1 MDYEKH
7 RNFEYNEKYFDL
19 ENLKK
24 FLYAYFPDYNDFDF
38 VHVAGSKGKGTT
50 CKIVA
55 DYLADSSKVGLF
67 ISPHVLEIN
76 ERISVNGKNIS
87 TKDFERIKKEIS
99 KFSDKFFTGKNEKR
113 LTVFEE
119 LFVAALKY
127 FHEKKCKYVVLE
139 VGLGGRLDAT
149 NVVLPKVCG
158 LALVEKE
165 HTDILG
171 KTIGKILN
179 EKLGIKK
186 NGVPFVIG
194 RQQKNVEK
202 ILHEKFKKDKNVFF
216 AEEVFLKNVGEKN
229 VFFDDCLDP
238 NFRLGY
244 AILRGLLGT
253 VDVKKFLKLCN
264 DFKMVGRFDVRKIPT
279 NFGKCEV
286 VFDIAHTPK
295 SIENLVKNL
304 KEKYPDKKF
313 IFVVSLMKDKEILPI
328 LRQISRVASCVV
340 FTNANKER
348 GEKSERL
355 KKIFDEIL
363 NVKKQKNKS
372 GKFFGK
378 ESVSFVEEKPLMA
391 FDFAI
396 KCMKKED
403 IVVVTG
409 SSFLVSEILSGKI

>member
-19 ENLKK
+19 ENLKR
-24 FLYAYFPDYNDFDF
+24 FLYAYLPDYNDFSF

-55 DYLADSSKVGLF
+55 DYLSDFSKVGLF
-67 ISPHVLEIN
+67 ISPHVLKIN
-76 ERISVNGKNIS
+76 ERISVNGKDIS
-87 TKDFERIKKEIS
+87 TKDFERIRKEIV
-99 KFSDKFFTGKNEKR
+99 KFSDKFFDGKNEKR

-171 KTIGKILN
+171 KTITKILN

-186 NGVPFVIG
+186 TGVPFVIG
-194 RQQKNVEK
+194 RQQKNVEE
-202 ILHEKFKKDKNVFF
+202 ILHEKFRKDKNVLF
-216 AEEVFLKNVGEKN
+216 AEDVFLKNVGKKN
-229 VFFDDCLDP
+229 PFANCGVDP
-238 NFRLGY
+238 NFYLGY
-244 AILRGLLGT
+244 GILKTLIGSI
-253 VDVKKFLKLCN
+253 DEKKFLKLCC
-264 DFKMVGRFDVRKIPT
+264 DFKMIGRFDVRKISSK
-279 NFGKCEV
+279 FGKSDV

-295 SIENLVKNL
+295 SITNLVKNL
-304 KEKYPDKKF
+304 NEKYRDRKI

-328 LRQISRVASCVV
+328 LRQISKVAKFVV
-340 FTNANKER
+340 FTNANKTR
-348 GEKSERL
+348 GEKSKKL
-355 KKIFDEIL
+355 KKIFDIACAPKSVANL
-363 NVKKQKNKS
+363 GRKNLVKNLAVS
-372 GKFFGK
+372 K
-378 ESVSFVEEKPLMA
+378 ENPSVA
-391 FDFAI
+391 FDFAV
-396 KCMKKED
+396 KSMKKED

-409 SSFLVSEILSGKI
+409 SSFLVSEILNNRF

>member
-55 DYLADSSKVGLF
+55 DYLSDSSKVGLF

-76 ERISVNGKNIS
+76 ERISVNGKNIL

-99 KFSDKFFTGKNEKR
+99 KFSDNFFVGKNEKR

-127 FHEKKCKYVVLE
+127 FYEKKCKYVVLE

-149 NVVLPKVCG
+149 NVVLSKVCG

-194 RQQKNVEK
+194 RQQKNVDK
-202 ILHEKFKKDKNVFF
+202 ILHEKFRKDKNVFF
-216 AEEVFLKNVGEKN
+216 AEDVFLKNVGEENISSKIYS
-229 VFFDDCLDP
+229 DP

-244 AILRGLLGT
+244 AILRGLLGF
-253 VDVKKFLKLCN
+253 VDDKKFLKLCSG
-264 DFKMVGRFDVRKIPT
+264 FQMVGRFDVRKIPT
-279 NFGKCEV
+279 NFGKGEV

-295 SIENLVKNL
+295 SIENLLKNL
-304 KEKYPDKKF
+304 KEKYFDKNF
-313 IFVVSLMKDKEILPI
+313 IFVVSIMKDKEILPI
-328 LRQISRVASCVV
+328 LRQISRVVRCVV
-340 FTNANKER
+340 FTNANVVR
-348 GEKSERL
+348 GLSTEKLCEMFLKYSNEHVVV
-355 KKIFDEIL
+355 KKI
-363 NVKKQKNKS
+363 
-372 GKFFGK
+372 
-378 ESVSFVEEKPLMA
+378 VSPLMA

-396 KCMKKED
+396 KNMKKED

-409 SSFLVSEILSGKI
+409 SSFLVSEILSRKIL